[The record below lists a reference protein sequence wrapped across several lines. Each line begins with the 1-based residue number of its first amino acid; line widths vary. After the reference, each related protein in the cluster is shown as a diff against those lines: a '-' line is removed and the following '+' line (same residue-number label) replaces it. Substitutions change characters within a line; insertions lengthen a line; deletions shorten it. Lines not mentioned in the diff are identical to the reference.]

1 MLKKVKTED
10 AVGLVIGHDMTKI
23 IPGEF
28 HGPRFR
34 RGHVIKQ
41 EDVPELLSMG
51 KEHIYV
57 IEEEEDWVHE
67 EEAALRIGKAVCG
80 VNLELGKPKQGRVNI
95 SSTVDGVLKVNKSL
109 LYEINSIEGMILATW
124 HNNVI
129 CRPGSIIAGTKIIPL
144 YTSEAKMKVLEDLCK
159 EKGEVLKVLPF
170 KNRKVGI
177 VITGSEV
184 FKGRIKDRF
193 SNVMC
198 KKVEILGSTVHHQV
212 IVPDDEDII
221 GQALIDMKDKG
232 CEVIILCGGLS
243 VDPDD
248 VSVEG
253 TQKSGAKI
261 ISYGVPVM
269 PGAMVLIAELGD
281 IPILGAPGAVIFN
294 KTTIIDVLLPR
305 MLAGD
310 KITRQDII
318 ELAHGGL
325 CLDCEECVFPVCP
338 FAK

>member
-1 MLKKVKTED
+1 MLKKIKTED

-23 IPGEF
+23 VPGEF

-34 RGHVIKQ
+34 RGHIIKQ
-41 EDVPELLSMG
+41 EDIPELLSMG
-51 KEHIYV
+51 KEHIYI

-67 EEAALRIGKAVCG
+67 EDAALRIGKAASG
-80 VNLELGKPKQGRVNI
+80 ANLELGKPKQGRVNI
-95 SSTVDGVLKVNKSL
+95 SSTVDGILKINKAL
-109 LYEINSIEGMILATW
+109 LYEINSIEGMVLATW
-124 HNNVI
+124 HNNTI

-144 YTSEAKMKVLEDLCK
+144 YTSESKMKVLEDLCQ
-159 EKGEVLKVLPF
+159 EKGAALEVLPIKR
-170 KNRKVGI
+170 KKVGLI
-177 VITGSEV
+177 ITGSEV
-184 FKGRIKDRF
+184 FKGRIKDKF
-193 SNVMC
+193 SDVMH
-198 KKVEILGSTVHHQV
+198 KKVETLGSVIHHEV
-212 IVPDDEDII
+212 ILPDDEDII
-221 GQALIDMKDKG
+221 GQSLIDMKNKG

-248 VSVEG
+248 VSFEG
-253 TQKSGAKI
+253 TEKSGAKI

-269 PGAMVLIAELGD
+269 PGAMVLVAELD
-281 IPILGAPGAVIFN
+281 NIPILGAPGAVIFN
-294 KTTIIDVLLPR
+294 RTTIIDVLLPR

-338 FAK
+338 FGK